1 MTRYSETSTKSEVRE
16 DLASCYVEDDTA
28 EINER
33 IERETRLMQQNWIP
47 LGNGGFFTRPAA
59 LSDFV

>member
-1 MTRYSETSTKSEVRE
+1 MARRSETRSESEVRE

-28 EINER
+28 EINES
-33 IERETRLMQQNWIP
+33 IERETRLMQRNWIP